1 MWQNLLSALA
11 LVFVIE
17 GVLPFLNPAGYKR
30 TLQTIAGMDERTLRG
45 IGLGAMLFGLL
56 MLYLVR

>member
-1 MWQNLLSALA
+1 REA
-11 LVFVIE
+11 V
-17 GVLPFLNPAGYKR
+17 R
-30 TLQTIAGMDERTLRG
+30 RIAQLGDGQLRS